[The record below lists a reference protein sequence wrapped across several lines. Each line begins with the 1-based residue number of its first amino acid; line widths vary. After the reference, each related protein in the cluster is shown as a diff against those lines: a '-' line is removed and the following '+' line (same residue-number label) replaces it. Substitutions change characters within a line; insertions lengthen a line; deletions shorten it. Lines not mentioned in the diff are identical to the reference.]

1 MNSQIKDSNE
11 PEYHVRYTRLSG
23 CLYAGCIRCETGRCE
38 AEPQDVVVISERGTM
53 EADNA

>member
-11 PEYHVRYTRLSG
+11 PDYHVGYTPLSG
-23 CLYAGCIRCETGRCE
+23 CLHAGFIRCETGRCE
-38 AEPQDVVVISERGTM
+38 AETQDVVVISERGPM

>member
-11 PEYHVRYTRLSG
+11 PEYHVGYTPLSG
-23 CLYAGCIRCETGRCE
+23 CMYAGFIRCETGRCE